1 MAAMADRAGRQGP
14 STRTVSTRRR
24 PCYLPRPGRQI
35 ARRASVGRSH
45 RCARPRVWG
54 ALRRRPRRRAPP
66 VTGFPL
72 FSINT
77 ARKIT
82 TEHEQLDRDLE
93 LAVGAPTTPLRLEI
107 TTTAAGLRSGRWRR
121 PWAISVGTV
130 LAEWSNVGAAKRRKR
145 ESKAPRALT
154 SAARPRSTGRHRQRG
169 TIDAVPPPRPRVVHP
184 ADRPGSRPPISLTSI
199 TTVSRHTADGL
210 APLGAQARA
219 GRPGCLCRD
228 RHTCWWVLSRLRL
241 AHRRAI
247 RDRVAP
253 RDVGR
258 SPHLDSLCVRAAGG
272 TAGRLGP
279 VPIEQG
285 TTGSLALGRIAR
297 LLTTSGSG
305 PRRA

>member
-1 MAAMADRAGRQGP
+1 VVPSPGLPPQRSRSGGPLRGIPDQVPVAVVAQRTDRGLRVPEVLTGAVEVAGVPVALAQVQVQRRVHAA
-14 STRTVSTRRR
+14 
-24 PCYLPRPGRQI
+24 
-35 ARRASVGRSH
+35 
-45 RCARPRVWG
+45 
-54 ALRRRPRRRAPP
+54 
-66 VTGFPL
+66 
-72 FSINT
+72 
-77 ARKIT
+77 
-82 TEHEQLDRDLE
+82 EHEQLDRDLE

-145 ESKAPRALT
+145 ESKASRALR
-154 SAARPRSTGRHRQRG
+154 SAARPRSTGRPRQRG
-169 TIDAVPPPRPRVVHP
+169 TIDAVPPPRPRVVRP

-272 TAGRLGP
+272 TAGRLAP